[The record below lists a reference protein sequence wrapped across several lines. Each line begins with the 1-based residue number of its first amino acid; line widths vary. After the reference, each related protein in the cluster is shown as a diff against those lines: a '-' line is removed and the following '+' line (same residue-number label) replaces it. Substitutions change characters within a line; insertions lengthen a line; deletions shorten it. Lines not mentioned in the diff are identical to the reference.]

1 MDEAIHGLLDPHHG
15 YGHPDLAGYLPWMG
29 ARYSRIGA
37 DLPLSVFR
45 GEGMVLFALA
55 RLLQPQV
62 IAECYTGTGYAA
74 LAEAVLK
81 QAFADSP
88 TRCRSETCEQCME
101 QECSLK
107 WLMQEST
114 ALTLWCHVAGISSS
128 TVTMIARIQREKL
141 HA

>member
-1 MDEAIHGLLDPHHG
+1 MNNTCPPVEKLRIIPRRRANPYLRER
-15 YGHPDLAGYLPWMG
+15 GH
-29 ARYSRIGA
+29 
-37 DLPLSVFR
+37 
-45 GEGMVLFALA
+45 
-55 RLLQPQV
+55 
-62 IAECYTGTGYAA
+62 AA

-88 TRCRSETCEQCME
+88 TRCRSETCGQCME

-114 ALTLWCHVAGISSS
+114 ALTLWCHVAGVSPS
-128 TVTMIARIQREKL
+128 TVTMIAHIQREKL